1 LKPIFSYAEFSDV
14 IASNEAVLLYTSMPD
29 CSVCHALKPQVEKM
43 LKEFPGLPAV
53 QADTSEVPEL
63 AGQLTIFSAPA
74 VLLFLHGKEIS
85 RMARF
90 VPIEELK
97 KNTMQMLKMI

>member
-1 LKPIFSYAEFSDV
+1 MKPIFSYAEFSDV
-14 IASNEAVLLYTSMPD
+14 IISHKSVLLYTSMPN
-29 CSVCHALKPQVEKM
+29 CSVCHALKPQVEEM
-43 LKEFPGLPAV
+43 LKEFPGLTAV

-90 VPIEELK
+90 VPMEELK
-97 KNTMQMLKMI
+97 EKIKQMLKMI